1 MARNVEQ
8 KYFERLDIAVLPISK
23 IKSLIKGDILGTLNA
38 WSSGRNVD
46 KQCFHIVGPAGV
58 GKTQI
63 CEQIQIELTEELKQ
77 PVEMIMVKSPV
88 LSRDDFIIPFPIVD
102 NGNTSFR
109 MLYSDFVPKDP
120 DSIGLFVI
128 DEFSRGD
135 HSLQQLLWQVQNE
148 YKVHLYDFPK
158 KWFVISIDNPDDSE
172 YQMDT
177 MEDAAGLRRQ
187 LHLYTEV
194 SVPDFLSHAMKKEF
208 HPTIIQ
214 FIQAHPDFLYDFNAQ
229 KVGAVFSNPASYE
242 KLSDQMWKFELGRGI
257 KESYNEI
264 EPLAAGLLN
273 SSKARMFIEFIQEG
287 KDVNPRDIFYDY
299 KKKVRPIII
308 NLKRE
313 KDNATLGNIMTG
325 FLTFVTSER
334 PTHTTKKIKDNV
346 SQFLVDMPIDTSA
359 IFMSSLDGM
368 ERTSPEFVYMAE
380 FHRALLEHGDTYRV
394 HFYEKAIQA
403 AENGR

>member
-1 MARNVEQ
+1 
-8 KYFERLDIAVLPISK
+8 
-23 IKSLIKGDILGTLNA
+23 LGTLNA